1 MKPAMSATDRT
12 NSPST
17 SGLVHALVEAALV
30 AKTRATNPAAMS
42 RNWTGAK
49 ETRPISWA
57 WRIVRAPSTRAMT
70 RKGTSTRKIER
81 HPSAPM
87 RKPPSEGP
95 TAGAMAVMSVAR
107 PIMVPIRSW
116 GTCCSTMLN
125 ISGSAT
131 PVPTPCRMRPPI
143 RSEKCGAAALMIVP
157 ARKVIMAA
165 RKSVRARNLR
175 FRNEEIGMIA
185 ESTSRYPVVT
195 HCTVAVFT
203 PNSPMSAGKA
213 TFIAVSTTTPAN
225 DMMPTATM
233 ETTRRASRHRS
244 NPDTLLVLISHPGHD
259 GSANPAGPILAP

>member
-30 AKTRATNPAAMS
+30 AKMRATNPAAMS

-49 ETRPISWA
+49 ETRLVSWA

-107 PIMVPIRSW
+107 PIMVPIRS
-116 GTCCSTMLN
+116 
-125 ISGSAT
+125 
-131 PVPTPCRMRPPI
+131 
-143 RSEKCGAAALMIVP
+143 
-157 ARKVIMAA
+157 
-165 RKSVRARNLR
+165 
-175 FRNEEIGMIA
+175 
-185 ESTSRYPVVT
+185 
-195 HCTVAVFT
+195 
-203 PNSPMSAGKA
+203 
-213 TFIAVSTTTPAN
+213 
-225 DMMPTATM
+225 
-233 ETTRRASRHRS
+233 
-244 NPDTLLVLISHPGHD
+244 
-259 GSANPAGPILAP
+259 